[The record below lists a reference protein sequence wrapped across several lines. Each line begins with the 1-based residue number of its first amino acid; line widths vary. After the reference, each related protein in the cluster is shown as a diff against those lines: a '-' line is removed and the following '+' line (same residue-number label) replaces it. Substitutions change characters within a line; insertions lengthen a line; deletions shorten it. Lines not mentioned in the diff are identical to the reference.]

1 MDVMEDQIHMALTVS
16 IHSKAT
22 GIRRLEGYSEVATWT
37 KEAPWLIIH
46 GFRIRWDENQ
56 REIHLFRIKVMN
68 PGQQS
73 QAASETLA
81 AF

>member
-1 MDVMEDQIHMALTVS
+1 MKDQIHMALTVS

-56 REIHLFRIKVMN
+56 RNIHLFHIKKVKN

-81 AF
+81 ES

>member
-46 GFRIRWDENQ
+46 GFRIR
-56 REIHLFRIKVMN
+56 
-68 PGQQS
+68 
-73 QAASETLA
+73 
-81 AF
+81 